1 MYLSIF
7 FFLGEEFFYCMYFER
22 GEKWIVIVRFNFF
35 DIVFREEKFENMLIL
50 SVLYE
55 VKDRLFDI
63 FWDGKWLNK

>member
-1 MYLSIF
+1 
-7 FFLGEEFFYCMYFER
+7 MYFER